1 MILLVQVNYREEEF
15 KDAVSKWTNGTGV
28 NIILDCIGGRLSPT
42 IPREKTETWGTVFSH
57 LITWFLL
64 HSYSTGNLASL
75 ATDGRWVVYGL
86 MGGPEVFSS
95 SWHFCCLLTVVVCVA
110 YWLTMGSVSSKLQ
123 ARTQHGCQQSSSTVT
138 VSSPVTPLPCFVQ
151 YIFIT
156 FLSLM
161 ILVRCQVL
169 CWGVFYEKGLL
180 YSGPLW
186 GLGNV

>member
-1 MILLVQVNYREEEF
+1 MQSASGQTAPESTLFLTALAAGYRPQSLGERHE
-15 KDAVSKWTNGTGV
+15 GQ
-28 NIILDCIGGRLSPT
+28 
-42 IPREKTETWGTVFSH
+42 FSS
-57 LITWFLL
+57 IWFLL

-156 FLSLM
+156 ILSLM
-161 ILVRCQVL
+161 TLVRCQVL
-169 CWGVFYEKGLL
+169 CSGVFYEKGLQ
-180 YSGPLW
+180 
-186 GLGNV
+186 